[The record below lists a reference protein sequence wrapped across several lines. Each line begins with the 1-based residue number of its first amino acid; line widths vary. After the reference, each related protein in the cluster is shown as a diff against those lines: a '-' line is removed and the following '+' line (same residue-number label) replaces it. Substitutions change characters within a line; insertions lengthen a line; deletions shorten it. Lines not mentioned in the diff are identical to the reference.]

1 MFSKR
6 KHLACAL
13 AGVYIL
19 STAAASFA
27 GTEVFLNIS
36 KKFSQKIRIAVPS
49 FTSSSA
55 QKGAAAKA
63 AEQLTNDLFLSG
75 YFSPVKERSFVEENQ
90 RDDLKKGKINTAE
103 WKRIGADMVAKGSY
117 EERGGKI
124 AITCAVYAMTDGKRI
139 FEKSYTDSAAARR
152 LIVHRI
158 ADDIVKQ
165 LTGERGIAQT
175 KAVFVMG
182 SGKKREVC
190 IMDYDGHNAKKLTKD
205 NALALYPKLSPD
217 GRKIAYIGYLN
228 NRPQIFLIDLARKTR
243 TLLSSSPGLNANAS
257 FSPTRNEIALTLSRD
272 GNPEIYLKDL
282 SDGSLTR
289 LTGDRAV
296 DSSPSWSPDGNRIV
310 FVSNRSGSPQLYI
323 MDRSGGGVRRL
334 TYRGSYNATPAWSPK
349 GDLVAF
355 ASQMGREFQICTVN
369 VDSGEQ
375 DIITSDGRDNED
387 PSWAPDGRHLIYTSS
402 SGGKSAL
409 FIIDIYD
416 KNPIQLPGVS
426 ANVLNPDWSK

>member
-1 MFSKR
+1 MFLKR
-6 KHLACAL
+6 LHLACAL
-13 AGVYIL
+13 AGFYII
-19 STAAASFA
+19 STTASAFA

-36 KKFSQKIRIAVPS
+36 KKFSQKIRIAVPY
-49 FTSSSA
+49 FTAASA
-55 QKGAAAKA
+55 DKQQAAKA
-63 AEQLTNDLFLSG
+63 AEQLVNDLSLSG
-75 YFSPVKERSFVEENQ
+75 YFSPVKERSFIEENQ
-90 RDDLKKGKINTAE
+90 RDDAKSGKINAAE
-103 WKRIGADMVAKGSY
+103 WKRIGADMVVKGTY
-117 EERGGKI
+117 DERGGKI

-139 FEKSYTDSAAARR
+139 FEKSYTDSASARR

-190 IMDYDGHNAKKLTKD
+190 IMDYDGHNAKKLTHD

-217 GRKIAYIGYLN
+217 GRKIVYTAYLN
-228 NRPQIFLIDLARKTR
+228 NRPQIFLIDLARNSR
-243 TLLSSSPGLNANAS
+243 TLLSSSPGLNATAS
-257 FSPTRNEIALTLSRD
+257 FSPTRDEIALTLSRD

-289 LTGDRAV
+289 LTNDRAV

-310 FVSNRSGSPQLYI
+310 FVSNRSGSPQLYV
-323 MDRSGGGVRRL
+323 MDRNGGGIRRL

-369 VDSGEQ
+369 AANGEQ

-387 PSWAPDGRHLIYTSS
+387 PSWAPDGRHIMYTSTK
-402 SGGKSAL
+402 GNKSAL

-416 KNPIQLPGVS
+416 KDPIQLPGVS